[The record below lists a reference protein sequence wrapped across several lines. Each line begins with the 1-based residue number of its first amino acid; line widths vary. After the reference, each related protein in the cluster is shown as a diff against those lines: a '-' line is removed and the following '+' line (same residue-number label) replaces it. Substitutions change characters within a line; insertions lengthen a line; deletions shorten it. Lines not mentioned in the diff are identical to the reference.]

1 MVQQPT
7 EFLWQTNFSNLQNSN
22 AIRCLKKRLAG
33 VLSESVNKR
42 SVVSVGVKTPYQC
55 SGIVSHQTSPSKM
68 CNFISIHFQVDN
80 MNVFTHQ
87 MKMGDPLNKEIIPK
101 RISKEI
107 WEFAFSKEIMI
118 TVEYLPGR
126 LDIRA
131 DWASRNYQ
139 DSSDWLL
146 SPRVF
151 QDICVKWRFQE
162 LELFASGA
170 CHQEIPSYL
179 SWKADPHSLA
189 TDAFQQS
196 WKHRRLL
203 YAFLPFPMIGKVLLK
218 VETEELD
225 AILITPS

>member
-1 MVQQPT
+1 
-7 EFLWQTNFSNLQNSN
+7 
-22 AIRCLKKRLAG
+22 
-33 VLSESVNKR
+33 
-42 SVVSVGVKTPYQC
+42 
-55 SGIVSHQTSPSKM
+55 M
-68 CNFISIHFQVDN
+68 CNFKSIHFQVDN
-80 MNVFTHQ
+80 MNVLTNQ
-87 MKMGDPLNKEIIPK
+87 MKMGDPLNKEIIPN

-118 TVEYLPGR
+118 TAEYLPGR
-126 LDIRA
+126 LDIMA
-131 DWASRNYQ
+131 DWASRNCQ

-162 LELFASGA
+162 LELFASGV

-189 TDAFQQS
+189 TDAFQQN

-203 YAFLPFPMIGKVLLK
+203 YAFPPFRMIRKLK
-218 VETEELD
+218 VKTEEVD